1 MLNATNRRCIPV
13 LLCFDDDDRCL
24 HVVCHNDLRLEGAHI
39 PHVLTMKVG
48 AGQTHD
54 GTRLVGFNGHEG
66 FQGLFDQKL
75 QESA

>member
-1 MLNATNRRCIPV
+1 M

>member
-1 MLNATNRRCIPV
+1 MLNATNRRCIPM
-13 LLCFDDDDRCL
+13 LFCFDDDDRCL

-54 GTRLVGFNGHEG
+54 GTPVGEI
-66 FQGLFDQKL
+66 QR
-75 QESA
+75 SRRCSRTV